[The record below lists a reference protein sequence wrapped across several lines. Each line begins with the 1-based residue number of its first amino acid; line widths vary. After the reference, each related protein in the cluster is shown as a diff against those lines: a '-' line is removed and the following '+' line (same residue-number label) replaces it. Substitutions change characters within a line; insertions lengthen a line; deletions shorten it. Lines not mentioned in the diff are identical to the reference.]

1 MNYVVLVDNNDNEI
15 GVEEKFLV
23 HVQPLKLHRAFSI
36 FILND
41 SGQLLIQKRGHQKK
55 TWPKFWSN
63 SCCSHPGPKE
73 PTLLAAK
80 RRLAEELG
88 FTCDL
93 EFLFKFQYEAKYN
106 QYWGER
112 ELDHVL
118 LGYYNDSVRPNPMEV
133 DDFKFVDL
141 DKLRI
146 DMDENPARY
155 TPWFRICFG
164 DFMKSLAVE

>member
-1 MNYVVLVDNNDNEI
+1 MDYVVLVDKNDKEI
-15 GVEEKFLV
+15 GSEEKLIA
-23 HVQPLKLHRAFSI
+23 HAHPPKLHRAFSI

-41 SGQLLIQKRGHQKK
+41 SEQLLIQKRGPQKK
-55 TWPKFWSN
+55 TWPGFWSN

-93 EFLFKFQYEAKYN
+93 EFLFKFQYEAKYS
-106 QYWGER
+106 QSWGEH

-118 LGYYNDSVRPNPMEV
+118 LGYYNGLVHPNPMEV
-133 DDFKFVDL
+133 DDFRFVDL
-141 DKLRI
+141 EKLRI
-146 DMDENPARY
+146 DMDANHDKY

-164 DFMKSLAVE
+164 RFLKHRVRI